1 MTFDNVVLLDNRFFF
16 PRKLSSLQVLS
27 VNVALMLKITWGMSI
42 GTEYLQS
49 QNRQTKN
56 HTTAKTESQQRYLDI
71 LDKKKWNRRRAISRF
86 QAARQKKSH
95 SQTASWNRMLYLW
108 GFLVGAWIF
117 DQQFGKI
124 PPGATRSQGPVVPPK
139 SSNFGHLPLLISKS
153 YGHRSN

>member
-56 HTTAKTESQQRYLDI
+56 HTTAKNRKPTKVPRY

-95 SQTASWNRMLYLW
+95 SQTASWKQD
-108 GFLVGAWIF
+108 A
-117 DQQFGKI
+117 I
-124 PPGATRSQGPVVPPK
+124 PVRLSCWSMDIWPTVWKNSPRSNKVTRSSGPSKILQFWSPPPINLEVLW
-139 SSNFGHLPLLISKS
+139 S
-153 YGHRSN
+153 

>member
-71 LDKKKWNRRRAISRF
+71 
-86 QAARQKKSH
+86 
-95 SQTASWNRMLYLW
+95 
-108 GFLVGAWIF
+108 
-117 DQQFGKI
+117 
-124 PPGATRSQGPVVPPK
+124 
-139 SSNFGHLPLLISKS
+139 
-153 YGHRSN
+153 